1 MSRLSAIVPCYNG
14 EAGVHEL
21 HRRLSAACKAAV
33 GGAYEL
39 IYVNDGSTD
48 GTLARLHELAA
59 LDAHVV
65 VVNLTRNFGHQLALS
80 AGLTVCRNELV
91 FVLDD
96 DLQDPPELLTPM
108 LQLIEEGADV
118 VYGQRRARAGESAFK
133 KASAAAFYRLLDR
146 MSAVRVPLDT
156 GDFRLMTRRVVDA
169 LNAMPE
175 QHRFMRGMV
184 SWVGFRQVPLLYDR
198 DVRYS
203 GETKYSLRKLITLAI
218 DALTGFSVIPLRLS
232 MYLGIFGA
240 VVSFAV
246 LLYSVVSY
254 FLMSIEPGWTSIIS
268 VVLFVG
274 SVNMIMLGIMGEYIG
289 RIFMQSKQRP
299 LFLIESVTRGTG
311 PGDPRSTPA
320 RHVRQPAEND

>member
-1 MSRLSAIVPCYNG
+1 MSRISAIVPCYNG
-14 EAGVHEL
+14 EAGIHEL

-39 IYVNDGSTD
+39 IYVNDGSSD
-48 GTLARLHELAA
+48 GTLARLRELAA
-59 LDAHVV
+59 HDPHVV

-91 FVLDD
+91 FVLDA

-118 VYGQRRARAGESAFK
+118 VYGQRRARAGESVFK
-133 KASAAAFYRLLDR
+133 KASAVAFYRLLDR

-175 QHRFMRGMV
+175 QHRFIRGMV

-203 GETKYSLRKLITLAI
+203 GETKYSASQ
-218 DALTGFSVIPLRLS
+218 DDGF
-232 MYLGIFGA
+232 
-240 VVSFAV
+240 
-246 LLYSVVSY
+246 
-254 FLMSIEPGWTSIIS
+254 
-268 VVLFVG
+268 
-274 SVNMIMLGIMGEYIG
+274 
-289 RIFMQSKQRP
+289 
-299 LFLIESVTRGTG
+299 
-311 PGDPRSTPA
+311 
-320 RHVRQPAEND
+320 RH

>member
-1 MSRLSAIVPCYNG
+1 MSRISAIVPCYNG
-14 EAGVHEL
+14 EAGVNEL

-39 IYVNDGSTD
+39 IYVNDGSSD
-48 GTLARLHELAA
+48 GTLARLRELAA
-59 LDAHVV
+59 HDPHVV

-118 VYGQRRARAGESAFK
+118 VYGQRRARAGESVFK
-133 KASAAAFYRLLDR
+133 KASASAFYRLLDR
-146 MSAVRVPLDT
+146 MSGVRVPLDT

-175 QHRFMRGMV
+175 QHRFIRGMV

-203 GETKYSLRKLITLAI
+203 GETKYSLRKLMALAI

-232 MYLGIFGA
+232 MYLGSSGRWSA
-240 VVSFAV
+240 SPCC
-246 LLYSVVSY
+246 
-254 FLMSIEPGWTSIIS
+254 SIPSCRTS
-268 VVLFVG
+268 
-274 SVNMIMLGIMGEYIG
+274 
-289 RIFMQSKQRP
+289 
-299 LFLIESVTRGTG
+299 
-311 PGDPRSTPA
+311 
-320 RHVRQPAEND
+320 

>member
-1 MSRLSAIVPCYNG
+1 MNST
-14 EAGVHEL
+14 
-21 HRRLSAACKAAV
+21 RLSAACKAAV

-39 IYVNDGSTD
+39 IYVNDGSSD

-59 LDAHVV
+59 HDPHVV

-80 AGLTVCRNELV
+80 AGFTVCRNELV

-108 LQLIEEGADV
+108 LQLIEEVPTSFTGSAE
-118 VYGQRRARAGESAFK
+118 GARASRSS

-146 MSAVRVPLDT
+146 MSEVRVPLDT

-175 QHRFMRGMV
+175 QLDSPAWSAGWAFARFRCSMTVTCAM
-184 SWVGFRQVPLLYDR
+184 L
-198 DVRYS
+198 
-203 GETKYSLRKLITLAI
+203 ETKYSLRKLMALAI
-218 DALTGFSVIPLRLS
+218 DALTGFSVVPLRLS
-232 MYLGIFGA
+232 MYLGVFGA

-246 LLYSVVSY
+246 LLYSLVSH
-254 FLMSIEPGWTSIIS
+254 FLVRTEPGWTSIIS

-299 LFLIESVTRGTG
+299 LFLIESVTRGMG
-311 PGDPRSTPA
+311 PGDARPSPA
-320 RHVRQPAEND
+320 RPAYQPAEKD